1 MVKYAFVKNHV
12 EENDNILK
20 KEEENNIKIVLDHF
34 GIRCINA
41 TIKTEYDT
49 SL

>member
-1 MVKYAFVKNHV
+1 MFKIFIQSLADCLE
-12 EENDNILK
+12 EEND
-20 KEEENNIKIVLDHF
+20 IKIVLDHF

>member
-20 KEEENNIKIVLDHF
+20 KEEENNIKIVLDQQSQSDP
-34 GIRCINA
+34 G
-41 TIKTEYDT
+41 